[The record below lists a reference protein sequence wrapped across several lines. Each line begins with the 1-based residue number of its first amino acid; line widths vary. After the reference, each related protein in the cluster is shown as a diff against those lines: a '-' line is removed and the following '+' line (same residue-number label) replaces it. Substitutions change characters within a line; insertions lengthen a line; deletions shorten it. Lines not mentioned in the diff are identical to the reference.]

1 MIKAKEVEMMKQKK
15 HVVGDAVWTIEP
27 WTEIIQPA
35 VIAEVH
41 EHGVRVKADI
51 GTYGVPNDKLFET
64 QEMAQEF
71 LTNKRES
78 LKDEYR
84 QLIYGA
90 SEIETLQNMV
100 KFAMEHPVVHVEE
113 YTDDCAIEVYQE
125 AAESLGLI
133 EKVDLS
139 LNSNDIDDLYYVEDI
154 LEQ

>member
-1 MIKAKEVEMMKQKK
+1 MKQNK

-27 WTEIIQPA
+27 WTEIIQSG

-41 EHGVRVKADI
+41 EHGVRVNVENGGI
-51 GTYGVPNDKLFET
+51 YGVPNDKLFET
-64 QEMAQEF
+64 QEMAREF
-71 LTNKRES
+71 LDNKHEA
-78 LKDEYR
+78 LKAEYR
-84 QLIYGA
+84 QLIYGE

-113 YTDDCAIEVYQE
+113 YTDDCAIEIYRE

-133 EKVDLS
+133 ENVELS
-139 LNSNDIDDLYYVEDI
+139 LNSNDIEDLYYVEDV